1 MSTNSNVA
9 NLSITVVKTL
19 VKMAGFARVADMI
32 DGGQECLNL
41 LADIKNDALGDPNA
55 EMIRSL
61 NGAVKSELDAIQ
73 DALKH
78 NGLGRKQV
86 KQAAAQL
93 AEAAR
98 ETIKALAEDDD
109 ALIRAVQQPQCFA
122 EQLRG
127 YAAPIPDY
135 SSDEMQ
141 AHYETLLDR
150 IAEEFLTLAPWSPNF
165 NRVVLTSLLRCF
177 PALSERIDRL
187 EQQINEGFNSVR
199 EDAAAHH
206 QDLKNDLASIHED
219 LRNKTTNSRPTKLE
233 DEVWGSRPATL
244 KHWIERDPTT
254 NGTTLHDTIFSSP
267 SSQRGS
273 RCVLVGRAGSGK
285 TSLAASIASRCESD
299 TWSLVAWIDAS
310 TRSNIESGLI
320 ALGEAILGTH
330 TNVHQEQRLRI
341 EQVLASFKRF
351 GKNNCLFVYDNAEG
365 LDYLDGV
372 LPVGPGVH
380 IVVTTRHKNGW
391 SNQAGWIMF
400 DIGNFS
406 RGESIKHL
414 LNVTE
419 DIDLETAD
427 KIASYLGDLP
437 LAVTQAAATCS
448 RYYSNLQ
455 DYYADLQATNIE
467 ELLEPIEG
475 GHYSK
480 GAIASLQLAASSTL
494 SSIRDPQVLTEAQT
508 ILAALCYL
516 AESGVPT
523 KWLKYNNGFPSR
535 KAFKLL
541 QDASII
547 DQSNDGRITS
557 IHRLLAHAL
566 RTQHDSHV
574 TNDGTL
580 TTACLFDKI
589 NNTQSDKDK
598 YTASYRLQ
606 MTHLLITQFRA
617 LGTQSYSKALFDH
630 TQVVQCLFDTLRIAT
645 SSNLSSEAITL
656 TEAFAAAEISPHTS
670 PLQIA
675 RARNELARAHVSA
688 SRYFEAIAIY
698 KKLVADLKNSLGR
711 EHSDTIEARI
721 NLAYAYRGA
730 KRYTEAIAI
739 HNEIVTDLTRTL
751 GPEHPSTIE
760 ARNNLANAYKWAKQY
775 ADAIATHN
783 DIVTDLT
790 RTLGPEH
797 PSTIE
802 ARNNLADAYEW
813 AKQYADAIATR
824 KEIVTDLTRTIGP
837 EDPDTIE
844 ARNNL
849 ADAYEWAKQYADAIA
864 TRKEIVTDLTRTLGP
879 VHPSTIKARNNLANA
894 YVCAQQYADVIAVLE
909 KLIVDLTHVLGPE
922 HPSTIEAR
930 NNLANEYEWAKQYA
944 DAIATR
950 KEIVT
955 DLTRTI
961 GPEDPDTIEARN
973 NLADAYE
980 WAEQYADAIATRK
993 EIVTDLTR
1001 TIGPEDPD
1009 TIEARNNLA
1018 DAYEWAEQYADAI
1031 ATHNDIIADLTHYF
1045 GREHPSTIEAR
1056 NNLANAYKWAKQYAD
1071 AIATH
1076 NDIVAD
1082 LTRTLGPEHPSTIKA
1097 RNNLAN
1103 TYTCAK
1109 QYTDAIATRKEIVA
1123 DLTHAFGLEDPDTIE
1138 ARNNLADAYE
1148 WAKQYADAIATHND
1162 IVADLTRTLGPVH
1175 PSTIEARNNLANAYK
1190 CAKQYAD
1197 AIAVLEKLIVDLTHV
1212 LGPEHPS
1219 TIEARI
1225 NLINLAGLRLWL
1237 GLGLCR

>member
-41 LADIKNDALGDPNA
+41 LADIKNDALGHPNA
-55 EMIRSL
+55 KMIRSL
-61 NGAVKSELDAIQ
+61 KGSVRSELNAIQ
-73 DALKH
+73 DALEQD
-78 NGLGRKQV
+78 GLNKKQS
-86 KQAAAQL
+86 KQALAQL
-93 AEAAR
+93 SEAAH
-98 ETIKALAEDDD
+98 ETIKNLAEDDD
-109 ALIRAVQQPQCFA
+109 ALIRAVQQPQYFA

-127 YAAPIPDY
+127 HAAPLPDY
-135 SSDEMQ
+135 SSDGMQ

-165 NRVVLTSLLRCF
+165 NRVALTSLLRCF
-177 PALSERIDRL
+177 PALKDQIARL
-187 EQQINEGFNSVR
+187 EQSMHDRFDSLDKTIREGHETTCAQNQAVMAGLNSLGADVR
-199 EDAAAHH
+199 NISSTRHPAN
-206 QDLKNDLASIHED
+206 L
-219 LRNKTTNSRPTKLE
+219 TN
-233 DEVWGSRPATL
+233 EVWGSRPATL
-244 KHWIERDPTT
+244 KHWIERDPTS

-380 IVVTTRHKNGW
+380 IVVTTRRKNGW

-406 RGESIKHL
+406 RAESIKHL
-414 LNVTE
+414 LSVTE
-419 DIDLETAD
+419 DIDLDTAD

-480 GAIASLQLAASSTL
+480 GAIASLQLATHSAL
-494 SSIRDPQVLTEAQT
+494 NFMKDPLVKKEAED
-508 ILAALCYL
+508 ILAVLCYL

-523 KWLKYNNGFPSR
+523 KWLKYNNGLPSR

-566 RTQHDSHV
+566 RTQHDSHI

-598 YTASYRLQ
+598 YTAGYRLQ
-606 MTHLLITQFRA
+606 ITHLLITQFRA

-630 TQVVQCLFDTLRIAT
+630 TQVVQCLFDTLRIAI

-656 TEAFAAAEISPHTS
+656 TEAFAAAETSPHTS
-670 PLQIA
+670 PPQIA
-675 RARNELARAHVSA
+675 RARNELARAHVMA

-698 KKLVADLKNSLGR
+698 NKLVADLKNSLGR

-721 NLAYAYRGA
+721 DLAYAYRGA

-739 HNEIVTDLTRTL
+739 HNEIVTDLT
-751 GPEHPSTIE
+751 P
-760 ARNNLANAYKWAKQY
+760 
-775 ADAIATHN
+775 
-783 DIVTDLT
+783 
-790 RTLGPEH
+790 
-797 PSTIE
+797 
-802 ARNNLADAYEW
+802 
-813 AKQYADAIATR
+813 
-824 KEIVTDLTRTIGP
+824 
-837 EDPDTIE
+837 
-844 ARNNL
+844 
-849 ADAYEWAKQYADAIA
+849 
-864 TRKEIVTDLTRTLGP
+864 
-879 VHPSTIKARNNLANA
+879 
-894 YVCAQQYADVIAVLE
+894 
-909 KLIVDLTHVLGPE
+909 
-922 HPSTIEAR
+922 
-930 NNLANEYEWAKQYA
+930 
-944 DAIATR
+944 
-950 KEIVT
+950 
-955 DLTRTI
+955 
-961 GPEDPDTIEARN
+961 
-973 NLADAYE
+973 
-980 WAEQYADAIATRK
+980 
-993 EIVTDLTR
+993 
-1001 TIGPEDPD
+1001 
-1009 TIEARNNLA
+1009 
-1018 DAYEWAEQYADAI
+1018 
-1031 ATHNDIIADLTHYF
+1031 
-1045 GREHPSTIEAR
+1045 
-1056 NNLANAYKWAKQYAD
+1056 
-1071 AIATH
+1071 
-1076 NDIVAD
+1076 
-1082 LTRTLGPEHPSTIKA
+1082 TLGPEHPSTIKA

-1103 TYTCAK
+1103 AYEYAG
-1109 QYTDAIATRKEIVA
+1109 
-1123 DLTHAFGLEDPDTIE
+1123 DLTEAITLYQQTLTDSTRIHGEDDMRTMLVRFGLEA
-1138 ARNNLADAYE
+1138 ARRRL
-1148 WAKQYADAIATHND
+1148 KQREDDSGVGH
-1162 IVADLTRTLGPVH
+1162 VVVCLGW
-1175 PSTIEARNNLANAYK
+1175 
-1190 CAKQYAD
+1190 
-1197 AIAVLEKLIVDLTHV
+1197 
-1212 LGPEHPS
+1212 G
-1219 TIEARI
+1219 
-1225 NLINLAGLRLWL
+1225 
-1237 GLGLCR
+1237 